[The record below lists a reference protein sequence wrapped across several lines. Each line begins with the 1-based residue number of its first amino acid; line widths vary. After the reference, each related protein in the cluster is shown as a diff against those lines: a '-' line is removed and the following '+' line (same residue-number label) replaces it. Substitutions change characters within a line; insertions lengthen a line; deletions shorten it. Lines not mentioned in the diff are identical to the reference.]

1 MSASA
6 KGNRYPSEKTEF
18 KDAVTGATVWQM
30 TNAPANHHNIYMTKT
45 CFTADGRTTVFLSQ
59 RTGHWN
65 LFKADVESGDM
76 VQLTDF
82 DKDVGTYSHGLL
94 PDGRAYGVVASRL
107 FTVDIDTLEET
118 ILFDS
123 GGSSLGSGHHCPDG
137 ELIVTKVK
145 DGDLFRIIVVP
156 ADGSGAKTVLE
167 TDHPLGVGYTL
178 VTPDKKH
185 IIHHKKERQL
195 WCVDVDGKNNRPLYG
210 HEGDIWITHPTCFGN
225 DKVLFAE
232 WPYAIKTVGIM
243 DGKVETICDFN
254 GWHIG
259 IHPDGTKLVCDT
271 TNPDTG
277 IWEVDI
283 ATGERKLLC
292 KSDSH
297 FPAIET
303 RDGPWLDLW
312 AHPHPSYSPDG
323 KMVIFNSCMDGEHT
337 QLYIALV
344 QECQFSLENPRRYV
358 T

>member
-1 MSASA
+1 MMTASG
-6 KGNRYPSEKTEF
+6 KGKRYPSEKTEF
-18 KDAVTGATVWQM
+18 KDAATGATIWQM

-45 CFTADGRTTVFLSQ
+45 CFTADGKTIVFLSK
-59 RTGHWN
+59 RTGYWN
-65 LFKADVESGDM
+65 LFKADVESGEM

-82 DKDVGTYSHGLL
+82 DTDIHTYSIGLL
-94 PDGRAYGVVASRL
+94 PDRRAYGVVGHRRL

-118 ILFDS
+118 VLFDS
-123 GGSSLGSGHHCPDG
+123 GELPMSSAYHSPDG

-145 DGDLFRIIVVP
+145 DGEVFRIILVHT
-156 ADGSGAKTVLE
+156 DGSGVRTVLE
-167 TDHPLGVGYTL
+167 TNHPLGVGYL
-178 VTPDKKH
+178 LITPDKKH

-195 WCVDVDGKNNRPLYG
+195 WCVDIDGKNNRPLYG
-210 HEGDIWITHPTCFGN
+210 HESDIWITHPTCFGN

-232 WPYAIKTVGIM
+232 FPNAIKTVRIT
-243 DGKVETICDFN
+243 DGQVETIAEFN
-254 GWHIG
+254 GWHMG
-259 IHPDGTKLVCDT
+259 IHPNGKKLVCDT

-283 ATGERKLLC
+283 ATGERRLLC

-297 FPAIET
+297 FPKVET

-323 KMVIFNSCMDGEHT
+323 KMVIFNSCRDGKYT

-344 QECQFSLENPRRYV
+344 PE
-358 T
+358 